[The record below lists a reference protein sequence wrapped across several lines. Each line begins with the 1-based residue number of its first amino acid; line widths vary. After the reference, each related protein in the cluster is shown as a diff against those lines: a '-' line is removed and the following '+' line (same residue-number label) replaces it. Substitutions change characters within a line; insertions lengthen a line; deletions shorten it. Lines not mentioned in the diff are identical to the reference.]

1 MAKKCA
7 NCILCEYNTNVDGYV
22 EGAVVEGF
30 NDRQIRALGI
40 IAQAAH
46 MNLTGQPDSAFCL
59 GDHHHFLSKSNK
71 NKEGKVVISF
81 FTRQQSKPD
90 CFMCKKL
97 NKLIQLEGG
106 DGSSSP

>member
-40 IAQAAH
+40 IAQAARK
-46 MNLTGQPDSAFCL
+46 NLIGKSDGVAFVWN
-59 GDHHHFLSKSNK
+59 HPHFQSKSIM
-71 NKEGKVVISF
+71 NKEGKIELTF
-81 FTRQQSKPD
+81 FTRLRGKDD
-90 CFMCKKL
+90 CIMCKKL
-97 NKLIQLEGG
+97 NELIQLEGD
-106 DGSSSP
+106 DGQNP